1 MTGGASDELTGSDSR
16 LRRVASVGLM
26 LSIGVVLGTIHLTNI
41 FWSNENVWTVLTGG
55 VTSLVFAAAVVVIGV
70 WAGRTWG
77 PDSTA
82 RLAIWCAGGTASF
95 LLLAFLARVLVES
108 QGGSLPLGP
117 RWFAGASS
125 TGALLG
131 SVLGVYDVRHVRARQ
146 RWRVAKDRTER
157 LNDRLRHS
165 NERLMVMNRVL
176 RHNVRND
183 LNVVQGRAELIANRN
198 TGVDARDAET
208 IADVA
213 QNLVAQSD
221 KARTLE
227 SLMGAEDDHQTIDLR
242 VVLERELAALGQR
255 YPDIQLSIE
264 LPEQIPVEA
273 APSLDAAVA
282 NLLENAAKHND
293 AANPQVTISVDRNA
307 ADTELVI
314 ADNGPGIPA
323 HELQVLDQGSETKLE
338 HTSGL
343 GLWTTVWVV
352 EHSDGEIDF
361 EENDP
366 RGTTVRIRLP
376 SAQETDV
383 DGFDHIGLTTTMP
396 A

>member
-1 MTGGASDELTGSDSR
+1 MADGGDGDGGSESR
-16 LRRVASVGLM
+16 GQHLAGVGVIVGIGAVLSVGHL
-26 LSIGVVLGTIHLTNI
+26 LSILESG
-41 FWSNENVWTVLTGG
+41 ENVLAVLSGG
-55 VTSLVFAAAVVVIGV
+55 VTSLAFSTAVVVIGL
-70 WAGRTWG
+70 WAGRSWEAS
-77 PDSTA
+77 STT
-82 RLAIWCAGGTASF
+82 RLAVWCAGGTGSF
-95 LLLAFLARVLVES
+95 LVLAFLARVLVES

-146 RWRVAKDRTER
+146 RWRTAKDRTER
-157 LNDRLRHS
+157 LNDRLRRS

-183 LNVVQGRAELIANRN
+183 LNVVQGRAELIASRN

-227 SLMGAEDDHQTIDLR
+227 SLMGADGDRRSIDLAT
-242 VVLERELAALGQR
+242 VLQRELAALGQT
-255 YPDIQLSIE
+255 YPGVEIDFE
-264 LPEQIPVEA
+264 TPEKIPVEA
-273 APSLDAAVA
+273 APSLDTAVA

-293 AANPQVTISVDRNA
+293 ADDPRVSITVDWNPTE
-307 ADTELVI
+307 TELVI
-314 ADNGPGIPA
+314 ADNGPGVPE
-323 HELQVLDQGSETKLE
+323 HELNVLDEGSETKLR

-343 GLWTTVWVV
+343 GLWTTIWVV
-352 EHSDGEIDF
+352 EHSDGEIEF
-361 EENDP
+361 EDNDP
-366 RGTTVRIRLP
+366 RGTVVRVRLP
-376 SAQETDV
+376 SADETEI
-383 DGFDHIGLTTTMP
+383 DGFDRVGLTTTP
-396 A
+396 V

>member
-1 MTGGASDELTGSDSR
+1 MTGGDRDEVTRSDSR
-16 LRRVASVGLM
+16 LRRVASVGLI
-26 LSIGVVLGTIHLTNI
+26 LGIGVVLGAIHLTNI
-41 FWSNENVWTVLTGG
+41 LWSNENVWTVLTGG

-70 WAGRTWG
+70 WAGRAWG
-77 PDSTA
+77 PDSTS

-95 LLLAFLARVLVES
+95 LLLAFLARILVEN
-108 QGGSLPLGP
+108 QGGALPLGP

-131 SVLGVYDVRHVRARQ
+131 SVLGIYDVRHVRTRQ
-146 RWRVAKDRTER
+146 RWRTAKDRTER

-227 SLMGAEDDHQTIDLR
+227 SLMGAEDDRQTIDLR

-255 YPDIQLSIE
+255 YPDVQLSVE

-293 AANPQVTISVDRNA
+293 ATDPQVTVTVDQGA
-307 ADTELVI
+307 TETELVV
-314 ADNGPGIPA
+314 ADNGPGVPA
-323 HELQVLDQGSETKLE
+323 HELKVLDQGSETKLE

-352 EHSDGEIDF
+352 EHSDGEIEF

-366 RGTTVRIRLP
+366 RGTIARMRLP
-376 SAQETDV
+376 SSEGADI
-383 DGFDHIGLTTTMP
+383 DGFDRIGLTTTT
-396 A
+396 AV

>member
-1 MTGGASDELTGSDSR
+1 MTGRESDEMGEGGSR
-16 LRRVASVGLM
+16 LRHVASVGVIVG
-26 LSIGVVLGTIHLTNI
+26 IGIVLAIIHLVSIFGSTENI
-41 FWSNENVWTVLTGG
+41 WTVLTGG
-55 VTSLVFAAAVVVIGV
+55 VTSLVFAVAVIGIGV

-77 PDSTA
+77 PDSTV

-95 LLLAFLARVLVES
+95 FVLAFLARVLVES
-108 QGGSLPLGP
+108 QGGTLPLGP

-131 SVLGVYDVRHVRARQ
+131 GVLGIYDVRHVRTRR
-146 RWRVAKDRTER
+146 RWRTAKDRTQR
-157 LNDRLRHS
+157 LNDRLRRS

-183 LNVVQGRAELIANRN
+183 LNVVQGRAELIADRN
-198 TGVDARDAET
+198 SGVDARDAET

-213 QNLVAQSD
+213 ENLVAQSD

-227 SLMGAEDDHQTIDLR
+227 SLMGADGDRRTIDLR
-242 VVLERELAALGQR
+242 TVLERELAALGQS
-255 YPDIQLSIE
+255 YPDVRLAVEI
-264 LPEQIPVEA
+264 PERVTVEA
-273 APSLDAAVA
+273 APSLDTAVS

-293 AANPQVTISVDRNA
+293 AEAPRVTVTVERNA
-307 ADTELVI
+307 TETELVVT
-314 ADNGPGIPA
+314 DNGPGVPE
-323 HELQVLDQGSETKLE
+323 HELDVLTSGSETKLE

-352 EHSDGEIDF
+352 EHSDGEIEFAD
-361 EENDP
+361 NDP
-366 RGTTVRIRLP
+366 RGTIVRVRLP
-376 SAQETDV
+376 SGDAADV
-383 DGFDHIGLTTTMP
+383 DGFDRVAITGTTP

>member
-1 MTGGASDELTGSDSR
+1 MASGDGDETVGEEYR
-16 LRRVASVGLM
+16 LRHVASVSLIVGIGTV
-26 LSIGVVLGTIHLTNI
+26 LSGIHLVSIAGST
-41 FWSNENVWTVLTGG
+41 ENVITVLSGG
-55 VTSLVFAAAVVVIGV
+55 VTSLAFSMAVVGIGL
-70 WAGRTWG
+70 WAGQSWG
-77 PDSTA
+77 ASSTA
-82 RLAIWCAGGTASF
+82 RLAVWCAGGTASF

-108 QGGSLPLGP
+108 QGGTLPLGP

-146 RWRVAKDRTER
+146 RWRAAKDRTER
-157 LNDRLRHS
+157 LNNRLRRS

-183 LNVVQGRAELIANRN
+183 LNVVQGRAELIASRN
-198 TGVDARDAET
+198 AGVDARDAET

-227 SLMGAEDDHQTIDLR
+227 SLMGAEGDHQSIDLAT
-242 VVLERELAALGQR
+242 VVERELAALGQT
-255 YPDIQLSIE
+255 YPDIQLAIE
-264 LPEQIPVEA
+264 MPEQIPVEA
-273 APSLDAAVA
+273 APSLDTAVA

-293 AANPQVTISVDRNA
+293 AEKPQVSVAVDWNPTQ
-307 ADTELVI
+307 TELVI
-314 ADNGPGIPA
+314 ADNGPGVPE
-323 HELQVLDQGSETKLE
+323 HELDVLDEGSETKLR

-352 EHSDGEIDF
+352 EHSDGEIEF
-361 EENDP
+361 EDNDP
-366 RGTTVRIRLP
+366 RGTTVRVRLP
-376 SAQETDV
+376 SAEADEV
-383 DGFDHIGLTTTMP
+383 DGFERVGLTTTVP
-396 A
+396 V